1 MAKDY
6 SKVPYKVTLTNIDKG
21 IADPFS
27 KTGYLA
33 DPTQEGKFYEPKD
46 VTVQFYR
53 TNNTYTI
60 PAKSGTVGEDNNV
73 LIIVAQ
79 TSAEA
84 AYYDSLNSDS
94 LKVELGS
101 IGG

>member
-1 MAKDY
+1 MATKNY
-6 SKVPYKVTLTNIDKG
+6 SEVPYKVTLTNIDKG

-27 KTGYLA
+27 DTGYLA

-60 PAKSGTVGEDNNV
+60 PAKTSEGENELV
-73 LIIVAQ
+73 IVAQ

-94 LKVELGS
+94 LKVVLEKIAG
-101 IGG
+101 

>member
-1 MAKDY
+1 MATKNY
-6 SKVPYKVTLTNIDKG
+6 SEVPYKVTLTNIDKG

-27 KTGYLA
+27 DTGYLA

-46 VTVQFYR
+46 VTVHFYR

-60 PAKSGTVGEDNNV
+60 PAKNELV
-73 LIIVAQ
+73 IVAQ

-94 LKVELGS
+94 LKVVLETIAG
-101 IGG
+101 

>member
-1 MAKDY
+1 MATKNY
-6 SKVPYKVTLTNIDKG
+6 SEVPYKVTLTNIDKG

-27 KTGYLA
+27 DTGYLA

-60 PAKSGTVGEDNNV
+60 PAKNELV
-73 LIIVAQ
+73 IVAQ

-94 LKVELGS
+94 LKVVLETIAG
-101 IGG
+101 

>member
-1 MAKDY
+1 MAAKNY
-6 SKVPYKVTLTNIDKG
+6 SEAPYKVTLTNIDKG

-27 KTGYLA
+27 DTGYLA

-60 PAKSGTVGEDNNV
+60 PATKGYNE

-94 LKVELGS
+94 LKVVLEKITVS
-101 IGG
+101 A